1 MKRFNKVAV
10 NQGKQLKIKLS
21 DGGSHISEG
30 AKDIG
35 KNITEVAEVAK
46 KNLLKLLTKKLQDLA
61 SN

>member
-35 KNITEVAEVAK
+35 KNITEVA
-46 KNLLKLLTKKLQDLA
+46 KKLAETIDKKTTRF
-61 SN
+61 SK

>member
-35 KNITEVAEVAK
+35 KNITEVAK
-46 KNLLKLLTKKLQDLA
+46 KTC
-61 SN
+61 